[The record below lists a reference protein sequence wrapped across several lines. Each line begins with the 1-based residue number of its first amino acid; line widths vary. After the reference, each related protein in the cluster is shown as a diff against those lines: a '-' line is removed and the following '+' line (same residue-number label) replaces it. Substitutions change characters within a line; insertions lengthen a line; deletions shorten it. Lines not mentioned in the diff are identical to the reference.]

1 MTMKTLYFA
10 HAMLAMKYWKK
21 NTRFHS
27 KNLLCLLSLYKDFRC
42 VSTFMTFAP
51 FPSQNN
57 ESNQTKYQTTLLTR
71 FHKILIPTYDH
82 YHHTLHYSF
91 YHFLLFYSHPP
102 LSTIVQKCSYFS
114 PLFTL
119 PTLTMD
125 SLQLK
130 FFLFIK

>member
-1 MTMKTLYFA
+1 MTMETLYFA
-10 HAMLAMKYWKK
+10 HGMLAMKYWKK

-82 YHHTLHYSF
+82 IITPFTVLLHF
-91 YHFLLFYSHPP
+91 LFYSHPP
-102 LSTIVQKCSYFS
+102 LSTIVQKYSYFS